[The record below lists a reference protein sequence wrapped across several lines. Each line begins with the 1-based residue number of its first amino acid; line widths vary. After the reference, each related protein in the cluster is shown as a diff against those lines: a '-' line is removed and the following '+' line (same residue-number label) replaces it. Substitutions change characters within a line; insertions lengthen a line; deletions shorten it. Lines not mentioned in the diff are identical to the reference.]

1 MDVDLLCANRKIA
14 FEYVSCVEQAGLE
27 VLDIS
32 LDSFAIAKEAALF
45 ERRMVRI

>member
-1 MDVDLLCANRKIA
+1 MDVDHLCGNRKFA
-14 FEYVSCVEQAGLE
+14 SEYVNSVEQAELE

-45 ERRMVRI
+45 EQT